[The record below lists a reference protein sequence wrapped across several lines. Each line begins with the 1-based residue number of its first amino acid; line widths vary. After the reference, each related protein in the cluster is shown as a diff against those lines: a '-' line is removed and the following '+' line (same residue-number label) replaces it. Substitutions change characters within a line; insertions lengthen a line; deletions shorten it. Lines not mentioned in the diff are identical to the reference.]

1 MSALRTCAEAA
12 STELK
17 ALVFLE
23 YQNSRE
29 IAYRAVEDHANNY
42 GFFTDAAVTNIMKMI
57 AGDYEGWE

>member
-1 MSALRTCAEAA
+1 MSALRTCADQA

-17 ALVFLE
+17 AVVFLE
-23 YQNSRE
+23 YHNNRE
-29 IAYRAVEDHANNY
+29 AAYRAVEDHANNC